1 MIIVTRIL
9 CVFAIVAFA
18 NTMIVHLAGAAVIAS
33 GTMTAEAEMSG
44 MDDCDACDD
53 PEMSLVCEFVCN
65 APGMAAIAV
74 PPAGP
79 IPTVASDVH
88 VSVPEQ
94 TMRGVV
100 GPPSTQPP
108 RSYL

>member
-1 MIIVTRIL
+1 MNIVTRLL

-18 NTMIVHLAGAAVIAS
+18 TSAIAHSAGAAVMAS
-33 GTMTAEAEMSG
+33 AMITAEAGMSG

-53 PEMSLVCEFVCN
+53 PETSIVCDFVCN

-74 PPAGP
+74 PPEGP
-79 IPTVASDVH
+79 IPTVTSDVH
-88 VSVPEQ
+88 VSVPERSL
-94 TMRGVV
+94 RGFA